1 MGKASLW
8 RNACLYLLAFSAM
21 PLSGARAQNYPPD
34 IATAT
39 PAAFA
44 AWRTVTPIEYRNKAW
59 IGQLNGVS
67 TPMERIKLRGKPF
80 YYGSVCIPHDCGGNF
95 VAFLIAVDG
104 AEASGLLSS
113 QSLDVRHRWF
123 GAPDSEAR
131 ALLQKKIGN

>member
-1 MGKASLW
+1 MRKAGHW
-8 RNACLYLLAFSAM
+8 RNACLTLLLLAAT
-21 PLSGARAQNYPPD
+21 PLISARAQDYPPD

-44 AWRTVTPIEYRNKAW
+44 AWRAITPIEYRNKAW

-67 TPMERIKLRGKPF
+67 TPMERVKLRGKPF

-104 AEASGLLSS
+104 AEASGLLAS
-113 QSLDVRHRWF
+113 QSLGVRHRWF

-131 ALLQKKIGN
+131 ALLQKKIGD